1 VDVTAVLPVLAAGF
15 AVPQFVPQ
23 ILKLRRT
30 DDVAGLS
37 APWAVLTGLNNAA
50 WLGYF
55 AASRYWFALIPSTSA
70 ALLGGWLGVTLS
82 RRRPMSGRAWTVI
95 GAWAMALVV
104 AAGVD
109 RRVLGAVLTAAFLVQ
124 VGPAVI
130 TAYRTARPTG
140 ISRGTWTLILGE
152 TSCWGVFGAVAHD
165 GPLVVLGITGVTS
178 ALLMSSRARAAGA
191 LHVAGSSS
199 GCRPAT
205 GRGGGAAPGAGV
217 RHARGGPARR
227 PAAAPPAAP

>member
-50 WLGYF
+50 WVGYF
-55 AASRYWFALIPSTSA
+55 AASHYWFALIPSTSA

-82 RRRPMSGRAWTVI
+82 RRRTVTRRAWTVI
-95 GAWAMALVV
+95 GAWAMALIV
-104 AAGVD
+104 AASVD
-109 RRVLGAVLTAAFLVQ
+109 RRVLGAVLTAAFLIQ
-124 VGPAVI
+124 VVPAVT
-130 TAYRTARPTG
+130 TAYRTTRPTG
-140 ISRGTWTLILGE
+140 IAGGTWMLILGE
-152 TSCWGVFGAVAHD
+152 TSCWGVFGTVAHD

-191 LHVAGSSS
+191 PHPAGPSR
-199 GCRPAT
+199 GCRTAA
-205 GRGGGAAPGAGV
+205 GRGGATAPAAGV
-217 RHARGGPARR
+217 RHAPGGPARH